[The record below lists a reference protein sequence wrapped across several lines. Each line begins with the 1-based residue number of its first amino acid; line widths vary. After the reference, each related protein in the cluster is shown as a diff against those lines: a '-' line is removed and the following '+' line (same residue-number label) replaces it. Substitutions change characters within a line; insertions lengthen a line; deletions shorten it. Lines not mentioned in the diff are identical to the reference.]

1 MTFAGS
7 VLHSRNSLVEIG
19 VMLRLKDLYWKRNMR
34 TQAKILKAVRLL
46 HLYLGIFTAPAL
58 LFFAIS
64 GPLLTF
70 SLHSSMKGSPYK
82 PAKWIVVMSQL
93 HRKQT
98 AELPRRKLQSPVPA
112 TAGTP
117 QPAETTVSRTQTND
131 PAPHN
136 PLPLKIFFLIV
147 SVGLAVSTASGLYM
161 SYKYSRNKLPA
172 AVLLLLGIVVP
183 IVLALA

>member
-1 MTFAGS
+1 
-7 VLHSRNSLVEIG
+7 
-19 VMLRLKDLYWKRNMR
+19 MR
-34 TQAKILKAVRLL
+34 AQAKILKAIRLL
-46 HLYLGIFTAPAL
+46 HLYLGIFIAPAL

-70 SLHSSMKGSPYK
+70 SFHSSVKGSPYK

-93 HRKQT
+93 HKKQT
-98 AELPRRKLQSPVPA
+98 TELPQRKLQSSVPA
-112 TAGTP
+112 AAGTP
-117 QPAETTVSRTQTND
+117 QPAETTVPRIQAND
-131 PAPHN
+131 AAPHN

-147 SVGLAVSTASGLYM
+147 SAGLAVSTASGLYM

-172 AVLLLLGIVVP
+172 AVLLLLGTVVP